1 MSALDFG
8 GGSATNTTRFYSTSN
23 SQSIDT
29 TTGVALCAWIRH
41 LTFTGDEVL
50 VGAGVSGA
58 ASSIQ
63 LRTFGGGQ
71 YGGQIRDG
79 VGANVTV
86 GANYPAAGDY
96 LLCLQYSTALASLQ
110 FFMIPKGGTVSGPSD
125 TAVAAFINITPA
137 SPWYIGADGTDF
149 TKTPLGEISL
159 VNRVLTN
166 AELTSLAAGAAITT
180 VLTPQLYWPFRTG
193 ANATEA
199 NAGSVGSGANAT
211 RNGTGY
217 TTSADFFGGGGG
229 GIVANNER
237 LGIKLG
243 IGI

>member
-8 GGSATNTTRFYSTSN
+8 GGTATNTTRFYSTSN
-23 SQSIDT
+23 SQGVNV
-29 TTGVALCAWIRH
+29 TTGFALCAWVRH
-41 LTFTGDEVL
+41 LTFTGNEVL

-58 ASSIQ
+58 LSSIQ

-71 YGGQIRDG
+71 YGGQMRDG
-79 VGANVTV
+79 VSANVSV

-96 LLCLQYSTALASLQ
+96 LMCLQYSTALATLQ

-125 TAVAAFINITPA
+125 TAGAVFVNTTPA
-137 SPWYIGADGTDF
+137 SAWYIGADGTDF

-166 AELTSLAAGAAITT
+166 GELTSLAAGAAITT
-180 VLTPQLYWPFRTG
+180 VLTPQLYWTFRTG

-199 NAGSVGSGANAT
+199 NAGSVGSGADAT

-217 TTSADFFGGGGG
+217 TTGTDFFGGGGG
-229 GIVANNER
+229 GGGTGSQNR
-237 LGIKLG
+237 LLLG
-243 IGI
+243 VG